1 MESIYLGIVIFL
13 FLLAIFDLTVGVS
26 NDAVNFLNSAIGAKA
41 ASFKTIILI
50 AAVGIFCGATM
61 SNGMMEIARHGIFR
75 PEAFHFNEL
84 MCIFLAVM
92 VTDVVLLDIFNT
104 LGMPTSTT
112 VSMVF
117 ELLGGTFA
125 LAMLKI
131 AAGPESLTFAELLN
145 TEKALTVILGIFLSV
160 AIAFFF
166 GALVQYL
173 SRIIFTFNYT
183 TKLKWTIGLFGGIAV
198 TAIIYFML
206 IKGIKDASFMTDAHK
221 LWVKDNT
228 LTIVGGCFV
237 FFTVLMQILHW
248 CKVNVFKVIVLLG
261 TFALA
266 MAFAGND
273 LVNFVGVPLA
283 GFSSYT
289 DFMTNGNGV
298 ANDYLMGA
306 LNEPAKTPFI
316 FLFLSGVIMVISL
329 ITSKKAQNV
338 IKTSVDLSRQDDG
351 NEMFGSSA
359 IARSLVRSMT
369 TLGNNISKIIPEKV
383 KVWLDSRFNKDE
395 VILANGAAF
404 DLVRASVNLVLAG
417 LLIALGTS
425 LKLPLSTTYVAFMVA
440 MGSSLADRAWGRE
453 SAVFRVTGVLSVI
466 GGWFITAGA
475 AFIICF
481 FVTMIMYF
489 GGMTAMVIMI
499 GVAVF
504 ILIRSNNKY
513 RKKMKSEKQDDVFQ
527 QMLSSKDK
535 TVVWN
540 LLRQHVRENLV
551 KVLDFAANTYGQMTD
566 GFIRE
571 DLKSLRKAVS
581 STNDEKDIL
590 KKIRRK
596 ETLGMRRID
605 RNVAIEKNTWFH
617 LGSNSSEQMMY
628 CLKRMC
634 EPCKEHVDNNFN
646 PLPAEC
652 AEEFVPIRDML
663 KSLLER
669 TKDIIDKGNYEEA
682 DLVLAEGEE
691 LKTCLSRL
699 HKMRIERMQE
709 ENSSVKLS
717 LVYLNLLQESQ
728 ELVSIMRHMLRASRK
743 FQHA

>member
-41 ASFKTIILI
+41 ASFKTIILF

-166 GALVQYL
+166 GTLVQYL
-173 SRIIFTFNYT
+173 SRIIFTINYT

-289 DFMTNGNGV
+289 DFMANGNGV

-395 VILANGAAF
+395 AILANGAAF

-499 GVAVF
+499 GVAAF

-535 TVVWN
+535 AVVWN

-743 FQHA
+743 FQHV

>member
-131 AAGPESLTFAELLN
+131 
-145 TEKALTVILGIFLSV
+145 
-160 AIAFFF
+160 
-166 GALVQYL
+166 
-173 SRIIFTFNYT
+173 IFTFNYT

-289 DFMTNGNGV
+289 DFMANGNGV

-395 VILANGAAF
+395 AILANGAAF

-489 GGMTAMVIMI
+489 
-499 GVAVF
+499 

-535 TVVWN
+535 AVVWN

-699 HKMRIERMQE
+699 HKMRIE
-709 ENSSVKLS
+709 
-717 LVYLNLLQESQ
+717 
-728 ELVSIMRHMLRASRK
+728 LVSIMRHMLRASRK
-743 FQHA
+743 FQHV